1 MGAQNFADM
10 PATVI
15 AGVVNDCTVL
25 KGKSIPFEIAVG
37 MNGRVWIRART
48 VKESI
53 CLGNNVMQT
62 STFGTAFVFFK
73 IFKIVSSYQKPWQL
87 YLGMY

>member
-1 MGAQNFADM
+1 MY
-10 PATVI
+10 I

-62 STFGTAFVFFK
+62 STFGTTHFLNFFLSETLYK
-73 IFKIVSSYQKPWQL
+73 IL
-87 YLGMY
+87 